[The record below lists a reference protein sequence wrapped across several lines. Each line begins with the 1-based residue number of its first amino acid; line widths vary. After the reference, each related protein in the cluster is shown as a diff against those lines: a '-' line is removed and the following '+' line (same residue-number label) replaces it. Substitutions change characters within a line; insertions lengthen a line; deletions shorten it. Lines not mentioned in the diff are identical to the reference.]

1 MNELLH
7 LGPLSDDAL
16 EAATDFHARLL
27 PGIEATLSGGA
38 DPLTLVFL
46 PAPCDL
52 RHEHRAWRL
61 AAVQGLARRFAPS
74 RVNAV
79 ESDEGE
85 AVIAAQRW
93 LDGAGGVTGQL
104 LPLDG
109 NGAGGV
115 LYPAE

>member
-7 LGPLSDDAL
+7 VGPLASEPL
-16 EAATDFHARLL
+16 QAAADFHARLL
-27 PGIEATLSGGA
+27 PGVEAALGGGA

-46 PAPCDL
+46 PAGY
-52 RHEHRAWRL
+52 EHRGWRL

-79 ESDEGE
+79 ETDDP
-85 AVIAAQRW
+85 AAIAAAARW
-93 LDGAGGVTGQL
+93 LAEAGGVTGQL

-109 NGAGGV
+109 NGAGEV
-115 LYPAE
+115 LSSPQ

>member
-16 EAATDFHARLL
+16 EAAADFHARLL

-46 PAPCDL
+46 PAAY
-52 RHEHRAWRL
+52 EHRAWRL

-79 ESDEGE
+79 ESDERD
-85 AVIAAQRW
+85 AVAAAQRW

-104 LPLDG
+104 LPLNG
-109 NGAGGV
+109 TGAGGV
-115 LYPAE
+115 LYPS